1 MKNGKKL
8 KRRHKIFLSDKGL
21 DPANWL
27 IVKDTVEFMEFVNKK
42 SGRVRRFNNE

>member
-8 KRRHKIFLSDKGL
+8 KRRHKEFLCSKKL
-21 DPANWL
+21 DPSNWL

-42 SGRVRRFNNE
+42 SGKVRRFVR